1 MQPLETENVGDLL
14 GLLEILEDVGKSVDI
29 ATLDDSLDEERTT
42 LLNLLNDGKSLGFL
56 EVEKGDVKLTPLGKE
71 FLKSDVN
78 RKKEILKRQLIS
90 IEPFVSLIK
99 LFKNKEN
106 LEINREDLYDFIK
119 ENFPSD
125 NDEST
130 FRMITNWGRYSR
142 LIDYD
147 VDTDEMFLKE

>member
-1 MQPLETENVGDLL
+1 MQLIETENVGDLL

-42 LLNLLNDGKSLGFL
+42 LLNLLEDGKSLGFIN
-56 EVEKGDVKLTPLGKE
+56 VEKGDVTLTPLGKE
-71 FLKSDVN
+71 FEKSDVN
-78 RKKEILKRQLIS
+78 MKKEILKRQLTKV
-90 IEPFVSLIK
+90 EPFVSLIA
-99 LFKNKEN
+99 LLRNKEN
-106 LEINREDLYDFIK
+106 MEINKEDLYDFIN

-125 NDEST
+125 NNEST

-147 VDTDEMFLKE
+147 VDRDQLFLRE

>member
-1 MQPLETENVGDLL
+1 MQSLETENVGDLL

-42 LLNLLNDGKSLGFL
+42 LMNLLNDGKSLGFL
-56 EVEKGDVKLTPLGKE
+56 DVENGDVKLTPLGKE

-78 RKKEILKRQLIS
+78 KKKEVLKKQLVRV
-90 IEPFVSLIK
+90 EPFVSLIK

-106 LEINREDLYDFIK
+106 MEMNREDLYDFIK

>member
-1 MQPLETENVGDLL
+1 MQSLETENVGDLL

-42 LLNLLNDGKSLGFL
+42 LMNLLNDGKSLGFL
-56 EVEKGDVKLTPLGKE
+56 DVENGDVKLTPLGKE

-78 RKKEILKRQLIS
+78 KKKEVLKKQLVMV
-90 IEPFVSLIK
+90 EPFVSLIK

-106 LEINREDLYDFIK
+106 MEMNREDLYDFIK

>member
-1 MQPLETENVGDLL
+1 MQSLETENVGDLL

-42 LLNLLNDGKSLGFL
+42 LMNLLNDGKSLGFL
-56 EVEKGDVKLTPLGKE
+56 DVEKGDVKLTLLGKE

-78 RKKEILKRQLIS
+78 QKKEILKKQLIR

-106 LEINREDLYDFIK
+106 LELNREELLDFIK

>member
-56 EVEKGDVKLTPLGKE
+56 EVEKGDVKLTSLGNE

-78 RKKEILKRQLIS
+78 RKKEILKRQLTRV
-90 IEPFVSLIK
+90 EPFVSLIK

>member
-1 MQPLETENVGDLL
+1 MQTLETENVGDLL

-42 LLNLLNDGKSLGFL
+42 LMNLLNDGKSLGFL
-56 EVEKGDVKLTPLGKE
+56 DVEKGDVKLTLLGNE

-78 RKKEILKRQLIS
+78 QKKEIIKKQLIRV
-90 IEPFVSLIK
+90 EPFVSLIK
-99 LFKNKEN
+99 LFKNKED
-106 LEINREDLYDFIK
+106 LELNREELFDFIK

>member
-1 MQPLETENVGDLL
+1 MQSIETENVGDLL

-42 LLNLLNDGKSLGFL
+42 LMNLLNDGKSLGFL
-56 EVEKGDVKLTPLGKE
+56 EVEKGDVKLTALGNE

-78 RKKEILKRQLIS
+78 HKKEVLKRQLAMV
-90 IEPFVSLIK
+90 EPFISLIDLLQK
-99 LFKNKEN
+99 KEN
-106 LEINREDLYDFIK
+106 REINQEDLYDFIR

-125 NDEST
+125 NIEST
-130 FRMITNWGRYSR
+130 FRLITNWGRYSR

-147 VDTDEMFLKE
+147 VDTDEMFLIY

>member
-1 MQPLETENVGDLL
+1 MQSLETENVGDLL

-42 LLNLLNDGKSLGFL
+42 LMNLLNDGKSLGFL
-56 EVEKGDVKLTPLGKE
+56 DVEKGDVKLTLLGKE

-78 RKKEILKRQLIS
+78 KKKEILKKQLIRV
-90 IEPFVSLIK
+90 EPFVSLIK

-106 LEINREDLYDFIK
+106 LELNREELFDFIK
-119 ENFPSD
+119 ENFPTD

>member
-1 MQPLETENVGDLL
+1 MQSLETENVGDLL

-42 LLNLLNDGKSLGFL
+42 LMNLLNDGKSLGFL
-56 EVEKGDVKLTPLGKE
+56 DVEKGDVKLTLLGKE

-78 RKKEILKRQLIS
+78 QKKEIIKKQLIRV
-90 IEPFVSLIK
+90 EPFVSLIK
-99 LFKNKEN
+99 LFKNKED
-106 LEINREDLYDFIK
+106 LELNREELFDFIK

>member
-1 MQPLETENVGDLL
+1 MQTLETENVGDLL

-42 LLNLLNDGKSLGFL
+42 LMNLLNDGKSLGFL
-56 EVEKGDVKLTPLGKE
+56 DVEKGDVKLTLLGKE

-78 RKKEILKRQLIS
+78 QKKEIIKKQLIRV
-90 IEPFVSLIK
+90 EPFVSLIK
-99 LFKNKEN
+99 LFKNKED
-106 LEINREDLYDFIK
+106 LELNREELFDFIK

>member
-1 MQPLETENVGDLL
+1 MQSIETENVGDLL

-42 LLNLLNDGKSLGFL
+42 LMNLLNDGKSLGFL
-56 EVEKGDVKLTPLGKE
+56 EVEKGDVKLTPLGSE

-78 RKKEILKRQLIS
+78 HKKEILKRQLAMV
-90 IEPFVSLIK
+90 EPFISLID
-99 LFKNKEN
+99 LFRKKEN
-106 LEINREDLYDFIK
+106 QEINQEDLYDFIR

-125 NDEST
+125 NIEST
-130 FRMITNWGRYSR
+130 FRLITNWGRYSR

-147 VDTDEMFLKE
+147 VDTDEMFLIY

>member
-1 MQPLETENVGDLL
+1 MQSIETENVGDLL

-42 LLNLLNDGKSLGFL
+42 LMNLLDDGKSLGFL
-56 EVEKGDVKLTPLGKE
+56 EIERGDVRLTPLGRE

-78 RKKEILKRQLIS
+78 QKKEVLKKQLVKV
-90 IEPFVSLIK
+90 EPFVSLIS
-99 LFKNKEN
+99 LFKKKEN
-106 LEINREDLYDFIK
+106 QEINRDDIYDFIR

-130 FRMITNWGRYSR
+130 FRMITNWGRYTR

-147 VDTDEMFLKE
+147 VDTDEMYLKE